1 MTNTART
8 PESHRHTGRRI
19 GAALAAGALLLGGA
33 AVGTTAAQARPGDDR
48 PSVSSSK
55 PRPYAP
61 QADRW
66 LEQQVDRTVTEE
78 ADTAFEAAKT
88 TARDAYDAA
97 KEAAGDD
104 REARAAAKDQLM
116 ADLAAA
122 VAAFDAA
129 TLPAEQLQP
138 VTDYRAAIVAAHT
151 NLAQAMKDAREAHRT
166 AKKEAREAY
175 GAAREAATTREEMR
189 AANQTYREAQRDA
202 NRAQVAAKKDAKAD
216 FRAEVQTARDALV
229 AALA

>member
-1 MTNTART
+1 MSHTPRT
-8 PESHRHTGRRI
+8 TEPQRHTGRRI

-33 AVGTTAAQARPGDDR
+33 AVGTNAAQARPGEDR

-55 PRPYAP
+55 SNLNAP
-61 QADRW
+61 MSDRW
-66 LEQQVDRTVTEE
+66 LEQQVDRTVTDE
-78 ADTAFEAAKT
+78 ARAAFETAKT
-88 TARDAYDAA
+88 TARETFAAA

-104 REARAAAKDQLM
+104 REARAAAKEQLT

-129 TLPAEQLQP
+129 TLPPEQLQP
-138 VTDYRAAIVAAHT
+138 VTEYRAAIAAARDA
-151 NLAQAMKDAREAHRT
+151 LAQSRTQSVTDMRT

-175 GAAREAATTREEMR
+175 GAAREAATTGPERR
-189 AANQTYREAQRDA
+189 AAAQAYRDA
-202 NRAQVAAKKDAKAD
+202 LRAVGVEFRQAKKDARTT
-216 FRAEVQTARDALV
+216 FRADVQAARDALV